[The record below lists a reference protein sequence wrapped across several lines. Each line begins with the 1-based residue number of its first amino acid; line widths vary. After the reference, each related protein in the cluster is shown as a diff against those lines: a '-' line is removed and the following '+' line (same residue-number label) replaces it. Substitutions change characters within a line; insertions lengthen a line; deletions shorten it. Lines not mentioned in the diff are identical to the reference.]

1 MASSQYDLQLTS
13 EGFIRPPSNQTSTLI
28 ESSEHV
34 QIKLVSVSLV
44 WTEGCEISTAEESG
58 SDLV

>member
-34 QIKLVSVSLV
+34 QIELVSLV
-44 WTEGCEISTAEESG
+44 WTEGCEISTQEESG